1 MQLSIYILNKNLPNN
16 YYINIYCPCIIIHN
30 SSLDVSQSK
39 HEVKGSNFE
48 KNNKCSKF
56 FGLKKFFV
64 KDLEIDAMGGWT
76 LPRGIASRSARW
88 KERVT
93 ARATCAWALDIT
105 SHDRL
110 PHLARDGQHSSTSS
124 SSLNYDYDVYMH
136 TYI

>member
-64 KDLEIDAMGGWT
+64 KDLEIEIWRKMRWVDEHCHVGSLHVRRAGRKGSQRVPRVREPLILQAT
-76 LPRGIASRSARW
+76 TDSPISPATGNTHPHHHLP
-88 KERVT
+88 
-93 ARATCAWALDIT
+93 
-105 SHDRL
+105 
-110 PHLARDGQHSSTSS
+110 
-124 SSLNYDYDVYMH
+124 
-136 TYI
+136 